1 MALKKHWKE
10 IIWHPFLQSS
20 NKIGRMDVHK
30 LKAISDELEDVNR
43 DLDQINQQIGLLKQ
57 QKSSLLSKKNN
68 LERQL
73 NTCQDTFQ
81 DTSEWESEKHPWS
94 DGLRNA
100 LRHTFGLTEYRP
112 LQLSAMNIV
121 LSGLDCL
128 LIMSTG
134 GGKSLCYQLPAVFSK
149 GITLVVSPLL
159 SLIEDQIIHL
169 EKLGVHAVTLNQ
181 NSTKEE
187 VKSIHD
193 ALTDP
198 KSSLRI
204 LYVTPEKLAKS
215 KRIMNKLEKCAE
227 MKILKLIAIDEIHC
241 VSQWGHD
248 FRPDYK
254 FLNILKRQFKG
265 VPILGLTA
273 TATANVLEDVKA
285 TIGIQGAT
293 TLRASFNRPNLFYE
307 VRPKPAGQKETLEE
321 LARVIRQEF
330 AKESG
335 IIYCFSRKECEEVA
349 QDLRKNG
356 IKAAYYHAYLEADQR
371 RKVHEK
377 WLSGECTVI
386 VATVAFGMGIDK
398 PDVRFV
404 IHHSLAK
411 SMENYYQ
418 ESGRAGRD
426 GKPAKCILYYKLADV
441 FRQSTMVCAE
451 KTGVS
456 NLYSMLTYA
465 VKPTQCR
472 RVCISSHFDES
483 WDDTWCNQMCDFC
496 VGSAKES
503 GEAVDVSKHLLQIC
517 EIIEQQKSASEQGR
531 ITGNKLAEL
540 FLKKA
545 TDVDQN
551 MAEEII
557 ARLLLESYLQED
569 FHFTPYAIISYVAVS
584 GKTNRWMENQRPIL
598 LHISSPNSPQKKVK
612 NARKLRESE
621 EVIEINSK
629 SAKRNKKDKKGVPE
643 DNDEIVLE

>member
-1 MALKKHWKE
+1 M
-10 IIWHPFLQSS
+10 
-20 NKIGRMDVHK
+20 G
-30 LKAISDELEDVNR
+30 ISDELEDVNR
-43 DLDQINQQIGLLKQ
+43 DLDQVNQQISLLKQ

-73 NTCQDTFQ
+73 NTCHDTFQ
-81 DTSEWESEKHPWS
+81 DTTEWESEKHPWS
-94 DGLRNA
+94 DGLRNS
-100 LRHTFGLTEYRP
+100 LRHTFGLSDYRP

-134 GGKSLCYQLPAVFSK
+134 GGKSLCYQLPAVFNK

-159 SLIEDQIIHL
+159 SLIEDQIIQL
-169 EKLGVHAVTLNQ
+169 KKLGVRAVTMNQ

-248 FRPDYK
+248 FRPDYQ

-273 TATANVLEDVKA
+273 TATANVLEDVKS
-285 TIGIQGAT
+285 TLGIQGAI

-307 VRPKPAGQKETLEE
+307 VRQKPSGQKETLEE
-321 LARVIRQEF
+321 LARIIRQEF
-330 AKESG
+330 SKESG

-356 IKAAYYHAYLEADQR
+356 IKAAYYHAYLEPDQR

-377 WLSGECTVI
+377 CISN
-386 VATVAFGMGIDK
+386 
-398 PDVRFV
+398 
-404 IHHSLAK
+404 

-426 GKPAKCILYYKLADV
+426 GKSAKCILYYKLADV
-441 FRQSTMVCAE
+441 FRQSTMVCSE

-472 RVCISSHFDES
+472 RVCISSHFDEN
-483 WDDTWCNQMCDFC
+483 WDETWCNEMCDFC
-496 VGSAKES
+496 VGTAKES
-503 GEAVDVSKHLLQIC
+503 GEAVDVSKHLVQIC
-517 EIIEQQKSASEQGR
+517 EIIEQQKSSSEQGR

-545 TDVDQN
+545 AGVDQN

-569 FHFTPYAIISYVAVS
+569 FHFTPYSIISYVVVS
-584 GKTNRWMENQRPIL
+584 GKTNRWLENQRPIL

-612 NARKLRESE
+612 TARKLRESE
-621 EVIEINSK
+621 EVTEVSSK
-629 SAKRNKKDKKGVPE
+629 SVKRSKKDKKVASE
-643 DNDEIVLE
+643 DNAEIVLE